1 MPQQTFVVIDNNTG
15 LYLISYNLGNAGQSS
30 FGNLENAIEFETLEQ
45 AQNIAASIGPGT
57 GGLPRPK

>member
-1 MPQQTFVVIDNNTG
+1 MPHQTFVVIDNGTG
-15 LYLISYNLGNAGQSS
+15 LYLISFNLGNASQSS

-45 AQNIAASIGPGT
+45 AENIAAQIGPGT